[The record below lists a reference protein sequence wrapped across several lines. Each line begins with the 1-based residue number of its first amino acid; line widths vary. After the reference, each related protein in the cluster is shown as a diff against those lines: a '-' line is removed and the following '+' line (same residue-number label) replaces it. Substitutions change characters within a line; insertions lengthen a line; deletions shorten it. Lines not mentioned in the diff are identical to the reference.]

1 MQGRRYSFVT
11 EVFLTSFG
19 ARSASS
25 PSLYTI
31 FSAAAS
37 RYVTYA
43 YVLFIPSLR
52 QRRPSTSARI
62 AEAAY
67 TGTQQLDS
75 PGRSRRHCSSGSEAV
90 SERGHDPCPCC
101 SFLARCGGTRCWAM
115 ARVMIVLWSNCAD
128 VPGIGDERGNA
139 MPRCAWRSRR
149 ACGSELTNCRPAKRL
164 AGLQFVSSFRE
175 LQTG

>member
-1 MQGRRYSFVT
+1 MLSPDAGEEVFFVT
-11 EVFLTSFG
+11 EVFLTAFG

-37 RYVTYA
+37 RSVTYA

-75 PGRSRRHCSSGSEAV
+75 PGRSRRQCSSGSEAV
-90 SERGHDPCPCC
+90 TEGGHDPCPCC
-101 SFLARCGGTRCWAM
+101 SFLARCWAM
-115 ARVMIVLWSNCAD
+115 ARIMIVLWSNCGD
-128 VPGIGDERGNA
+128 VTGIGDERGNA
-139 MPRCAWRSRR
+139 MPRCAWPSPRCQLAPRFDLHRPSCVWQR
-149 ACGSELTNCRPAKRL
+149 ADK
-164 AGLQFVSSFRE
+164 